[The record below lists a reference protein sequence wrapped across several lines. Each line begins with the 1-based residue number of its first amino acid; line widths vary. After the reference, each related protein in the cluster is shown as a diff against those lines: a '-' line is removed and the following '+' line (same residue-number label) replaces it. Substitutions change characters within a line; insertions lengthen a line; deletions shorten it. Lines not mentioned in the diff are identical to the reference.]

1 METPFPCDPVH
12 LQLFFRQLK
21 PRADIAAKLET
32 MKLFSSFFFCF
43 FWETCLLLWL
53 FLFLFGGRC
62 PTPRCDGS
70 GHVTGN
76 YASHRR
82 CAFTFLMVDSVFPI
96 YCFQLTSTMLSQY
109 KR

>member
-43 FWETCLLLWL
+43 FL
-53 FLFLFGGRC
+53 
-62 PTPRCDGS
+62 
-70 GHVTGN
+70 GN
-76 YASHRR
+76 MLTTLA
-82 CAFTFLMVDSVFPI
+82 VFV
-96 YCFQLTSTMLSQY
+96 FVWWQMSNTEV
-109 KR
+109 